1 MNNQRVEKLEKQV
14 QRQQK
19 LNWILGIIIIGVVG
33 LGFTEPMIN
42 DIVVRSLIIVDE
54 HGMPRIVLSTEPDE
68 QNPKASIQHFDA
80 EGNTK
85 MWQGTEGD
93 IMSTTYYDND
103 GEMRQSNGVH
113 GEQEGT
119 WYSFFDED
127 EVIAEMSWVFGDDST
142 PQIVLG
148 HGKILGVE
156 KILMFDEEMNVRI
169 AIDSNQDG
177 QSNFHLIDEEGNSR
191 VVIGSDGLGTSG
203 VTLYDEI
210 QQLRWSAFT
219 NGLTSGVSHYDKNGK
234 ERCSI
239 AILEDS
245 STFFSINDQEE
256 AFDILM
262 GSVED
267 QILFSVDGEE
277 GKNLHTVIPEI
288 TEMENKQ

>member
-19 LNWILGIIIIGVVG
+19 LNWILGMFIIGIVG
-33 LGFTEPMIN
+33 LGFTQPRREH
-42 DIVVRSLIIVDE
+42 IVVRSLTIVDE
-54 HGMPRIVLSTEPDE
+54 NGMPRIMLASELDVA
-68 QNPKASIQHFDA
+68 NPKASIQHFDA

-93 IMSTTYYDND
+93 IISTTYYDND

-113 GEQEGT
+113 GEQKGT

-127 EVIAEMSWVFGDDST
+127 EVIAEMSWVFGEEEF

-148 HGKILGVE
+148 HGQMIGVE
-156 KILMFDEEMNVRI
+156 KILMIDQEMDIRI
-169 AIDSNQDG
+169 ALDANHNGDPNI
-177 QSNFHLIDEEGNSR
+177 HLIDEDGVSR
-191 VVIGSDGLGTSG
+191 VIIGSDGYGASG
-203 VTLYDEI
+203 VTLYDET
-210 QQLRWSAFT
+210 QELRWTAFT
-219 NGLTSGVSHYDKNGK
+219 DGLTSGMSHYDKNGK
-234 ERCSI
+234 ERCTI
-239 AILEDS
+239 AILEDCG
-245 STFFSINDQEE
+245 TFFSINDQDE

-277 GKNLHTVIPEI
+277 GKNLHTKVPDIS
-288 TEMENKQ
+288 EMETE

>member
-1 MNNQRVEKLEKQV
+1 MNNQRVARLEKQV
-14 QRQQK
+14 QRQHT
-19 LNWILGIIIIGVVG
+19 LNWILGMFIIGIVG
-33 LGFTEPMIN
+33 LGFTQPMLEHIA
-42 DIVVRSLIIVDE
+42 IRALTIVDE
-54 HGMPRIVLSTEPDE
+54 NGTPRIMLSTETDA
-68 QNPKASIQHFDA
+68 KSIRASIQHFDA

-113 GEQEGT
+113 GEQKGT

-127 EVIAEMSWVFGDDST
+127 EVIAEMSWIYGGEEF

-148 HGKILGVE
+148 HGQMIGVE
-156 KILMFDEEMNVRI
+156 KILMFDEELDIRI
-169 AIDSNQDG
+169 ALDANHHGEPTIQ
-177 QSNFHLIDEEGNSR
+177 LIDEDGVSR
-191 VVIGSDGLGTSG
+191 VIIGSDGYGASG
-203 VTLYDEI
+203 VTLYDET
-210 QQLRWSAFT
+210 QELRWSALT
-219 NGLTSGVSHYDKNGK
+219 DGLTSGVSHYDKNGK
-234 ERCSI
+234 ERCTI

-245 STFFSINDQEE
+245 STFFSINDQDE

-277 GKNLHTVIPEI
+277 GKNLHTKVPDIS
-288 TEMENKQ
+288 EMETE

>member
-19 LNWILGIIIIGVVG
+19 LNWILGMFIIGIVG
-33 LGFTEPMIN
+33 LGFTQPMLEHIA
-42 DIVVRSLIIVDE
+42 IRALTIVDE
-54 HGMPRIVLSTEPDE
+54 NGTPRIMLSTETDA
-68 QNPKASIQHFDA
+68 KSIRASIQHFDA

-113 GEQEGT
+113 GEQKGT

-127 EVIAEMSWVFGDDST
+127 EVIAEMSWIYGGEEF

-148 HGKILGVE
+148 HGQMIGVE
-156 KILMFDEEMNVRI
+156 KILMFDEELDIRI
-169 AIDSNQDG
+169 ALDANHHGEPTIQ
-177 QSNFHLIDEEGNSR
+177 LIDEDGVSR
-191 VVIGSDGLGTSG
+191 VIIGADGQGASG
-203 VTLYDEI
+203 VTLFDET
-210 QQLRWSAFT
+210 QELRWSALT
-219 NGLTSGVSHYDKNGK
+219 DGLTSGVSHYDKNGK
-234 ERCSI
+234 ERCTI

-245 STFFSINDQEE
+245 STFFSINDQDE

-277 GKNLHTVIPEI
+277 GKNLHTKVPDIS
-288 TEMENKQ
+288 EMETE